1 MTMLRLTARILLTFA
16 VLFGVSASAR
26 ADDSKIENAPSPSNR
41 WAIFID
47 ASNNSN
53 DENEAA
59 FVEFRDALI
68 ASGVPEKNVL
78 VYSASSPDPKKR
90 PTRETL
96 DALLKALKQPD
107 KFVLLPGETE
117 ERRLRNEVGVCEVQI
132 YLTSLGVSDEATGEA
147 FFAPCDVD
155 ESQIDDEKD
164 PRLMSLNAI
173 EDALLFADDGQ
184 TPLERAFFVVALN
197 SPKAATR
204 GPNGEI
210 SRVLNGVDPKR
221 IPTRGADDENERG
234 TTKFAYFRIAT
245 KNARFDDRLVG
256 SFYSTLRD
264 GLKGSADVAGDQNG
278 TVSAEELATY
288 LETTARIAQRTV
300 AVDRSGNVEYPLC
313 DAQIKASIPTELF
326 DELSKTFT
334 NPKFAKEKKDAQ
346 ARAKKARGQS
356 KTTQATNK
364 KVGTDSKNNA
374 SKANGKKQTL
384 KPSKGVVVR

>member
-1 MTMLRLTARILLTFA
+1 MTTIRLLERILLTFA
-16 VLFGVSASAR
+16 VLLGVSASTC
-26 ADDSKIENAPSPSNR
+26 ADDSESPNATSGSNR

-47 ASNNSN
+47 ASNDSN

-68 ASGVPEKNVL
+68 ASGVPEENAL
-78 VYSASSPDPKKR
+78 VYSASSTDPKKR

-96 DALLKALKQPD
+96 DALLTALKQPD
-107 KFVLLPGETE
+107 KFVLLPGETQ
-117 ERRLRNEVGVCEVQI
+117 ERRLRNEEGVCEVQI
-132 YLTSLGVSDEATGEA
+132 YLTSLGVADESTGEA

-155 ESQIDDEKD
+155 ESQIVDAKD
-164 PRLMSLNAI
+164 PRLVSLNAI
-173 EDALLFADDGQ
+173 EDALLFTDDGQ
-184 TPLERAFFVVALN
+184 VHLERAFFVVALN

-204 GPNGEI
+204 GSNGEN

-221 IPTRGADDENERG
+221 IPTRGTNDENERVA
-234 TTKFAYFRIAT
+234 TKFAYFRIAT

-313 DAQIKASIPTELF
+313 DAQIKASIPTKLF
-326 DELSKTFT
+326 DELANTFT
-334 NPKFAKEKKDAQ
+334 DPKFAKEKKDAQ

-356 KTTQATNK
+356 QTSQGTNK
-364 KVGTDSKNNA
+364 KAGTASKNSA
-374 SKANGKKQTL
+374 SKATGKKQTS
-384 KPSKGVVVR
+384 KPTKGVVVK

>member
-1 MTMLRLTARILLTFA
+1 MTMLRLTERILLTFA
-16 VLFGVSASAR
+16 VLLGVNASAR
-26 ADDSKIENAPSPSNR
+26 ADDSKIENASSPPNR

-47 ASNNSN
+47 ASNDSN
-53 DENEAA
+53 NDAA
-59 FVEFRDALI
+59 FGEFRDALI
-68 ASGVPEKNVL
+68 ASGVPEENAL
-78 VYSASSPDPKKR
+78 VYFGSSRDPKKR

-107 KFVLLPGETE
+107 KFVLLPGETQ
-117 ERRLRNEVGVCEVQI
+117 ERRLRNEDGVCEVQI

-147 FFAPCDVD
+147 FFAPSDVD
-155 ESQIDDEKD
+155 ESQIVDAKD

-184 TPLERAFFVVALN
+184 APLERAFFVVALN

-204 GPNGEI
+204 GSNGVN

-326 DELSKTFT
+326 DELSNTFT
-334 NPKFAKEKKDAQ
+334 EPKFAKEKKDAQ
-346 ARAKKARGQS
+346 TRAKKARGQS
-356 KTTQATNK
+356 QTTQATNK
-364 KVGTDSKNNA
+364 KVGSA
-374 SKANGKKQTL
+374 SKDSANKAVGKKRTS
-384 KPSKGVVVR
+384 KPTKGVVVK